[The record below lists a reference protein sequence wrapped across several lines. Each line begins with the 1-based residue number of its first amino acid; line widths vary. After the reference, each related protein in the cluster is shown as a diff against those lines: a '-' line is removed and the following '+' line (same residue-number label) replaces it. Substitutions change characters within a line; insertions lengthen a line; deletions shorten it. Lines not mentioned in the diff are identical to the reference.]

1 MNYLRSSASNLASLA
16 GFSASKKLNR
26 STDNE
31 KKEES
36 LLVVRNITSFV
47 LPNKENDAIEFHRLV
62 SIDR

>member
-1 MNYLRSSASNLASLA
+1 M
-16 GFSASKKLNR
+16 GFNFGCFAEELCWRGIFIVLENKSK
-26 STDNE
+26 